1 MKEKFIDRK
10 DQQANKIFERRT
22 LANDYRTILP
32 LLKPGL
38 AILDVGCG
46 TGTLTNE
53 VASLIADGTVTGL
66 DNTQSFIDIGNQQ
79 YGDSANLSLVCDNIF
94 SYEPP
99 HQFDL
104 IMTART
110 VQWLSDIP
118 TALQRFKS
126 WLKPGGQLSILDYNH
141 TAIEWNPAPPASM
154 LEFYHT
160 FLKWRADAG
169 MNNRVADEIA
179 TLLQQQ
185 GFTGIETINADQT
198 YTKGDDHF
206 QTNLGIWIKVAQ
218 SQQMVI
224 EGYITDELRLKA
236 IADYSNWIETEALSM
251 TLKMND
257 VRGKA

>member
-53 VASLIADGTVTGL
+53 AASLIADGAVIGL

-118 TALQRFKS
+118 AALQRFKS

-141 TAIEWNPAPPASM
+141 TAIEWNPAPPSSM

-185 GFTGIETINADQT
+185 GFTAIETINADLT
-198 YTKGDDHF
+198 YTKDDDHF

-236 IADYSNWIETEALSM
+236 IEDYSNWIETEALSM